1 MHDCPTCKVP
11 LHGHEEVCPSCGTK
25 QYVRPEY
32 RRSNMPPPPGVNP
45 LPIILAVVGVGLILV
60 LASSGSWIGQLM
72 TRGPVQEDPMAKV
85 TPVQARATV
94 EDYINKG
101 LASAGAKGKIKYTVA
116 GADST
121 KDAPGPVEMA
131 VDMSGLKDPNQR
143 HNIFDPIK
151 DYLGPGKITALT
163 INDVE
168 GKTTRT
174 WTYTP
179 APTAS
184 APDSGTEPIP
194 GLDDK
199 SGANGS
205 SSSQQSQGDQ

>member
-32 RRSNMPPPPGVNP
+32 RRANLPPQPGVNP
-45 LPIILAVVGVGLILV
+45 LPIVVAVLVVGVVLV
-60 LASSGSWIGQLM
+60 LASSSSWIGQLM

-85 TPVQARATV
+85 TPAQARATI
-94 EDYINKG
+94 EDQITKG
-101 LASAGAKGKIKYTVA
+101 LAAAGAKGTIKYTA
-116 GADST
+116 GGAEST
-121 KDAPGPVEMA
+121 RDAQGPVEMA
-131 VDMSGLKDPNQR
+131 VDMKGLKDPNQR

-151 DYLGPGKITALT
+151 DYLAPGKITSLT

-174 WTYTP
+174 WTYSP
-179 APTAS
+179 AP
-184 APDSGTEPIP
+184 APSQDTGSEPIP
-194 GLDDK
+194 DLTG
-199 SGANGS
+199 SGTAGS
-205 SSSQQSQGDQ
+205 AGSSQQQADQ